1 MWVYTSLVFFVCT
14 YTDTHTPFA
23 RIRAHLH
30 NHLLAHTYAYTRHFT
45 GDHTS
50 CKYACIFKFTRVICV
65 LICKLDHSTTSLPKN
80 RLYSLF
86 SFRFKSFPVKRFY
99 RARSSDRTRDNRA
112 RFSLVVV
119 NLWIFAI
126 RRHIASSFDEFSPL
140 CLFSSQR
147 ICNVTRNWGFKKKK
161 KYCKRVVVP
170 PFDFLEVYYEILIAG
185 NKGKRL
191 EKKKKRKKER
201 KEKYRNNYRESC
213 EARCNQTRSIICEH
227 LLYTINHDRWEW

>member
-1 MWVYTSLVFFVCT
+1 MSLGAKNAILLTHATMGHPRLTLRSSSVSLHFSRFFCM
-14 YTDTHTPFA
+14 YIHRHTHTPFA
-23 RIRAHLH
+23 RICAHLH

-119 NLWIFAI
+119 NL
-126 RRHIASSFDEFSPL
+126 
-140 CLFSSQR
+140 
-147 ICNVTRNWGFKKKK
+147 
-161 KYCKRVVVP
+161 
-170 PFDFLEVYYEILIAG
+170 
-185 NKGKRL
+185 
-191 EKKKKRKKER
+191 
-201 KEKYRNNYRESC
+201 
-213 EARCNQTRSIICEH
+213 
-227 LLYTINHDRWEW
+227 